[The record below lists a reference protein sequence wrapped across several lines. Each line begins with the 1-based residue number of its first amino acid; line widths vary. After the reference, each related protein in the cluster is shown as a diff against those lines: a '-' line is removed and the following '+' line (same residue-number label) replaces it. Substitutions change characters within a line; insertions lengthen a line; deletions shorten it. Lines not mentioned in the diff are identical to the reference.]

1 MGKTEFEDNINKCA
15 QWNGDFS
22 SRRKREA
29 GEEEVSNV
37 PSVMET
43 GSSALNWLRAV
54 RKTRSAEPGSGENKN
69 GKGGK
74 ARKGK
79 GGKSRKG
86 KGGNARKARK
96 GKGGKTRSGKR
107 KNGKWEKKDKG
118 TRKKKS
124 QDMQTSTYNKLW
136 CFDLS

>member
-1 MGKTEFEDNINKCA
+1 MG
-15 QWNGDFS
+15 
-22 SRRKREA
+22 
-29 GEEEVSNV
+29 
-37 PSVMET
+37 ET

-107 KNGKWEKKDKG
+107 KNKKWEKKDKGTSKGNGEKKGKG

-136 CFDLS
+136 CFDLSLEQILEKCVEEKIKN